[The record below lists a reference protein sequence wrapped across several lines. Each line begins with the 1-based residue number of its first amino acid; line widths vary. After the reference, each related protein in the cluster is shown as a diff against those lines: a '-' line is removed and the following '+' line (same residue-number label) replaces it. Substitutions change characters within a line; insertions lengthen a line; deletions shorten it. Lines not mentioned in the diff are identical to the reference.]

1 MSFYTIAI
9 VTKFYKYIQVE
20 ADDQDEA
27 EEKVWHWCDN
37 NDSMHMTDVESELYV
52 DIESD
57 EPNTSLPVTDHTEN
71 EDGDEEEE
79 EEYEEESK

>member
-20 ADDQDEA
+20 AEDQDEA
-27 EEKVWHWCDN
+27 EERVWHWCEN
-37 NDSMHMTDVESELYV
+37 NDAMYMADTEAELYV
-52 DIESD
+52 DLERD

-71 EDGDEEEE
+71 EYDWEK
-79 EEYEEESK
+79 YEESK

>member
-1 MSFYTIAI
+1 MSFYTVAI
-9 VTKFYKYIQVE
+9 ITKFYKYIQVE

-27 EEKVWHWCDN
+27 EEKIWHWCDN
-37 NDSMHMTDVESELYV
+37 NDAMYMADTEAELYV

-71 EDGDEEEE
+71 EDGEDEE